1 MRVTRSLED
10 VVPDLKQRG
19 DAPLQM
25 NNAPDHRRRIAMRAN
40 VGLPTDGTKA
50 MTQPLILAAYTVA
63 ALPAANEWLYGLI
76 YVTNETGGAIPAFS
90 DGTNWR
96 RFSDRAIVS

>member
-1 MRVTRSLED
+1 MLRVED
-10 VVPDLKQRG
+10 AVPDLKQRG

-25 NNAPDHRRRIAMRAN
+25 NNDADHRRRIAMRAN

-50 MTQPLILAAYTVA
+50 MTKPLILSAYTVSG
-63 ALPAANEWLYGLI
+63 LPQANEWTYGLI
-76 YVTNETGGAIPAFS
+76 YVTDETGGAQPAFS

-96 RFSDRAIVS
+96 RFSDRAVVS